1 MLLEL
6 TADQEF
12 FRETTAKFLAEQM
25 PIDRLRWLGENRAT
39 PEAAQAEADF
49 WQRGADLGWSALLV
63 GEGAGGGSISGNGVI
78 DLSLIAYEFGRHAA
92 PGPLVPV
99 NLVAAALNDTSAHP
113 GVLAELVNGS
123 AVATWCHAE
132 PGPGALGDVALGIRA
147 DRAGLVLSGAKRPVE
162 AAGQARYL
170 LVTGQLEGQVAQVL
184 VPADAP
190 GVMVTPMATTDW
202 TRQFGAVTFDDV
214 QVPASALVGS
224 PGAATAAQVERQLQ
238 LAWVLLAAE
247 AVGAMQSGFD
257 MTIAW
262 AFDRYSFGR
271 PLASYQALKHRFA
284 DMKSWLEA
292 SHAIADEAAAAVQA
306 RATGTASSGE
316 LASAA
321 KAYTGQYGT
330 ELMHECVQM
339 HGGIG
344 LTREHDL
351 HLFLRRVT
359 LNRVLYGTPA
369 EHRQRVADYV
379 TQREGR

>member
-6 TADQEF
+6 TADQAF

-39 PEAAQAEADF
+39 PEAAQAEAGF
-49 WQRGADLGWSALLV
+49 WQRGADLGWSALMAS
-63 GEGAGGGSISGNGVI
+63 EGAGGGSISGNGVI

-113 GVLAELVNGS
+113 GVLAELVNGT

-132 PGPGALGDVALGIRA
+132 PGPGGLGDVALGIRA
-147 DRAGLVLSGAKRPVE
+147 DGADLVLSGAKRPVE

-170 LVTGQLEGQVAQVL
+170 LATGQLEGEVAQVL
-184 VPADAP
+184 VPAGAP
-190 GVMVTPMATTDW
+190 GVMVTPLATSDW

-214 QVPASALVGS
+214 RVPASALVGT

-247 AVGAMQSGFD
+247 AVGAMQAGFD

-292 SHAIADEAAAAVQA
+292 AHAISDAAAAAVQSRSPDA
-306 RATGTASSGE
+306 ME
-316 LASAA
+316 LVSIA
-321 KAYTGQYGT
+321 KA
-330 ELMHECVQM
+330 
-339 HGGIG
+339 
-344 LTREHDL
+344 
-351 HLFLRRVT
+351 F
-359 LNRVLYGTPA
+359 
-369 EHRQRVADYV
+369 
-379 TQREGR
+379 

>member
-1 MLLEL
+1 
-6 TADQEF
+6 
-12 FRETTAKFLAEQM
+12 
-25 PIDRLRWLGENRAT
+25 
-39 PEAAQAEADF
+39 
-49 WQRGADLGWSALLV
+49 
-63 GEGAGGGSISGNGVI
+63 
-78 DLSLIAYEFGRHAA
+78 
-92 PGPLVPV
+92 
-99 NLVAAALNDTSAHP
+99 
-113 GVLAELVNGS
+113 
-123 AVATWCHAE
+123 
-132 PGPGALGDVALGIRA
+132 
-147 DRAGLVLSGAKRPVE
+147 VE

-170 LVTGQLEGQVAQVL
+170 LVTGQLEDQVAQVL

-190 GVMVTPMATTDW
+190 GVIVTPLATSDW
-202 TRQFGAVTFDDV
+202 SRQFGAVTFDDV
-214 QVPASALVGS
+214 RVPASALVGS
-224 PGAATAAQVERQLQ
+224 PGAATATQVERQLQ

-247 AVGAMQSGFD
+247 AVGAMQAGFD
-257 MTIAW
+257 LTIAW

-306 RATGTASSGE
+306 GATGIAGAGE

-379 TQREGR
+379 TQREAL